1 MNADSDDLMVPIN
14 SIPFSVIQLDHQGII
29 TGCNGWA
36 ERFSG
41 YCLAEIKGQPIEIL
55 LPDKFT
61 DAHVKFRDNYQRGS
75 DVMSG
80 VRNVVLLS
88 KSKELL
94 NCTIKI
100 SEVADGYIAY
110 LMDSLL
116 KISNDDKTI
125 NEQAYLPHNIESLTL
140 SKHTHKIL
148 NSIEEAFWEWNIME
162 GTLLYSAQ
170 VMAMLGYHAES
181 FLGPLSF
188 CEKSLKQEDLASLNR
203 QAKAHCLGEIP
214 CIDLTLS
221 ITTEQGATKWLTVFG
236 KIMEYKGE
244 LAYKMF
250 GSVKDITAQHQLVE
264 KLKERNNY
272 LLLAESLNK
281 SGHWRLD
288 CIENTLYWSTEL
300 YKIHGVDP
308 TNYRPK
314 VNTALDFYLVEEQ
327 AKVRNYVDNAI
338 ANKQGFYFKSAIKN
352 QQGKKIKVECV
363 GEVELNTAGDVVG
376 IFGVFKD
383 ITQSET
389 IFEKLKLLAMVN
401 YTIKVPVFFIDD
413 KDNVV
418 YQDLTPNT
426 ADSSSVLFNYIN
438 FSITDY
444 LAFKRKAKACGQLK
458 ETHISFDQYNSVFDL
473 SVTYEADE
481 GIFIWIVENV
491 TEQFRKDQQQLI
503 SNRLALLGNTFGNV
517 SHDINNVLGVAL
529 GATEMLEIKFA
540 QGERDI
546 STYIE
551 RVKNAIDKGKS
562 VTERLLAF
570 TRKPTIK
577 MVRFDPIQDI
587 IDNQYLFK
595 QLLLSTIDF
604 RINTNE
610 VCCEIKFP
618 QGEFINIL
626 LNLVLNSQDAI
637 RERGLIGQIEISANL
652 NKEQNLEIHVK
663 DSGVGIEQSNLT
675 KVFDPFYSSKSVN
688 KGNGIGL
695 ANVYSTIYKHNGH
708 IQVEGHGSLGGAHF
722 TLVFKCRVL
731 KNPPIKAPIA
741 TKSQLNMK
749 GKRVLILDDEISIA
763 EFVSLYLENEGVK
776 TQHTDNKV
784 DLINI
789 LATEQPFDIFITDMI
804 LPDISGR
811 EAAEL
816 VKAKFPDIRIFS
828 ISGYIAEE
836 DKQWNYP
843 VLRKPFNSKELANFL
858 IENN

>member
-1 MNADSDDLMVPIN
+1 MKHVSDDLAVALN
-14 SIPFSVIQLDHQGII
+14 SIPFPVIQIAHQGTI
-29 TGCNGWA
+29 TGCNIWA
-36 ERFSG
+36 ERLSG
-41 YCLAEIKGQPIEIL
+41 YLTLEVKGQKLDML
-55 LPDKFT
+55 LPGKTVDSL
-61 DAHVKFRDNYQRGS
+61 VELIDNGLQP
-75 DVMSG
+75 SG
-80 VRNVVLLS
+80 EMLKSSAVYLLS
-88 KSKELL
+88 KSKKML
-94 NCTIKI
+94 NCTIKV

-110 LMDSLL
+110 LTDSLL
-116 KISNDDKTI
+116 SDTSKDKPDHVETNSPRKIT
-125 NEQAYLPHNIESLTL
+125 SLTL
-140 SKHTHKIL
+140 STHTHKIL
-148 NSIEEAFWEWNIME
+148 NGIEEAFWEWNIAQ
-162 GTLLYSAQ
+162 GTILYSAQ
-170 VMAMLGYHAES
+170 VMAMLGYDTKS

-188 CEKSLKQEDLASLNR
+188 YEKHLKPEDLASLNR
-203 QAKAHCLGEIP
+203 QAKAHFIGETP
-214 CIDLTLS
+214 CINLTLS
-221 ITTEQGATKWLTVFG
+221 ITTELGITKWITIFG
-236 KIMEYKGE
+236 KIMEYSDDR
-244 LAYKMF
+244 AYKMF
-250 GSVKDITAQHQLVE
+250 GSVKDISDQHQLVE

-272 LLLAESLNK
+272 LLLAERLNK

-288 CIENTLYWSTEL
+288 CLKKTLYWSTEL

-308 TNYRPK
+308 ASYVPN
-314 VNTALDFYLVEEQ
+314 VDTALDFYLEEEQ
-327 AKVRNYVDNAI
+327 DKVRNRLDKAI
-338 ANKQGFYFKSAIKN
+338 IDKKGFHFKSAIKHKS
-352 QQGKKIKVECV
+352 GRKVKVECF
-363 GEVELNTAGDVVG
+363 GEVELNMAGEVVG
-376 IFGVFKD
+376 VFGVFKD
-383 ITQSET
+383 ITKSED

-401 YTIKVPVFFIDD
+401 YTIKVPVFFIND

-418 YQDLTPNT
+418 YQDLTPKT
-426 ADSSSVLFNYIN
+426 AHSSSVLFNYIN

-444 LAFKRKAKACGQLK
+444 LAFKRKAKKCGQFK
-458 ETHISFDQYNSVFDL
+458 ETNISFDQYNTIFDL

-491 TEQFRKDQQQLI
+491 TDQFRKDQQQLI

-577 MVRFDPIQDI
+577 VVKFDPMQDI

-604 RINTNE
+604 SINTHE

-637 RERGLIGQIEISANL
+637 REKGLIGKIEISANI
-652 NKEQNLEIHVK
+652 NEEKNLEIHVQ
-663 DSGVGIEQSNLT
+663 DSGIGIEHSNLT

-708 IQVEGHGSLGGAHF
+708 IKVEGYGHLGGAHF
-722 TLVFKCRVL
+722 TLIFKCRVL
-731 KNPPIKAPIA
+731 TNPTIKTPLAI
-741 TKSQLNMK
+741 KSPLDMQ
-749 GKRVLILDDEISIA
+749 GKKVLILDDEVSIA
-763 EFVSLYLENEGVK
+763 EFVALYLENEGLK
-776 TQHTDNKV
+776 TQHTNNKV
-784 DLINI
+784 GLMKI
-789 LATEQPFDIFITDMI
+789 LSSDHVFDVFITDMI

-811 EAAEL
+811 EAVEL
-816 VKAKFPDIRIFS
+816 VKAKFPNIRVFS

-836 DKQWNYP
+836 DKQWHYP
-843 VLRKPFNSKELANFL
+843 VLRKPFNSKELASFL
-858 IENN
+858 IDNN

>member
-1 MNADSDDLMVPIN
+1 MNATSNDLTVSIN

-29 TGCNGWA
+29 TGCNRWA
-36 ERFSG
+36 ESFSG
-41 YCLAEIKGQPIEIL
+41 YCLAEIKGQPLEML
-55 LPDKFT
+55 LPKEFANSHLKFC
-61 DAHVKFRDNYQRGS
+61 HNFQRGS
-75 DVMSG
+75 G
-80 VRNVVLLS
+80 VRDVVLLS
-88 KSKELL
+88 KSDEML
-94 NCTIKI
+94 NCTIKT
-100 SEVADGYIAY
+100 SEVAGGYTVY
-110 LMDSLL
+110 LSDSLL
-116 KISNDDKTI
+116 NDSSDDKTI
-125 NEQAYLPHNIESLTL
+125 NEREKLAEKIESAAL

-148 NSIEEAFWEWNIME
+148 NTIEEAFWEWNIIE

-170 VMAMLGYHAES
+170 FMAMLDYSAEA

-188 CEKSLKQEDLASLNR
+188 GQKWLKEEDLARLN
-203 QAKAHCLGEIP
+203 QEAKAHCLGEIP
-214 CIDLTLS
+214 SINLTLS
-221 ITTEQGATKWLTVFG
+221 MTTEQGATKWVTVFG
-236 KIMEYKGE
+236 KIIEYRAE
-244 LAYKMF
+244 RAYKMF

-288 CIENTLYWSTEL
+288 CIDNTLYWSTEL
-300 YKIHGVDP
+300 YKIHGVDA
-308 TNYRPK
+308 TNYQPK
-314 VNTALDFYLVEEQ
+314 VVSALDFYLVEEQ
-327 AKVRNYVDNAI
+327 VKVRNYLDNAI
-338 ANKQGFYFKSAIKN
+338 VNKQGFYFKSAIRNK
-352 QQGKKIKVECV
+352 QGNKVKVECF

-376 IFGVFKD
+376 VFGVFKD
-383 ITQSET
+383 ISQSET

-418 YQDLTPNT
+418 YQDLTPKT
-426 ADSSSVLFNYIN
+426 AHSSAVLFNYIN

-444 LAFKRKAKACGQLK
+444 LAFKRKAKKCGQLK
-458 ETHISFDQYNSVFDL
+458 ETHISFDEYNSVFDL

-546 STYIE
+546 SRYIE

-577 MVRFDPIQDI
+577 VVRFDPIQDI

-595 QLLLSTIDF
+595 QLLLPTIDF
-604 RINTNE
+604 SIHTNE
-610 VCCEIKFP
+610 LCCKIKFP

-637 RERGLIGQIEISANL
+637 RERGLIGQIEISANI
-652 NKEQNLEIHVK
+652 NDQQNLEIHVK
-663 DSGVGIEQSNLT
+663 DSGVGIEQGNLT

-708 IQVEGHGSLGGAHF
+708 IRVSGHGSLGGAHF
-722 TLVFKCRVL
+722 TLVFKCQIL
-731 KNPPIKAPIA
+731 KNPPKKSPL
-741 TKSQLNMK
+741 TLKSQLNIK

-776 TQHTDNKV
+776 TEHTNNKMG
-784 DLINI
+784 LMNI

-811 EAAEL
+811 EAVEL
-816 VKAKFPDIRIFS
+816 VKAKFPNIRIFS

-836 DKQWNYP
+836 DKQWHYP